1 MFAIRLLIAFRLLIV
16 LFSTYLISSCFG
28 YSTQEGARSR
38 CDEGKILKRVATE
51 VLPFNVFRSEIKWQA
66 AKPIKQNGKI
76 VAYQHFLFIIEP
88 NEGIHVY
95 DNADNTAPVALGFL
109 SIPGNSDLII
119 KDDVLYADSYT
130 DLVKIGIEDGN
141 AVEIGRIELTFEQ
154 AFELNSEGII
164 MEYDYECR

>member
-1 MFAIRLLIAFRLLIV
+1 MLVLRLSIV
-16 LFSTYLISSCFG
+16 LFSTYFISACMG
-28 YSTQEGARSR
+28 ISTTR
-38 CDEGKILKRVATE
+38 CDSAKVPTE
-51 VLPFNVFRSEIKWQA
+51 VLLFKAFRSEVKWQT

-95 DNADNTAPVALGFL
+95 DNADNSAPVALGFL
-109 SIPGNSDLII
+109 SIPGNSDLIV
-119 KDDVLYADSYT
+119 KDNILYADSYT

-141 AVEIGRIELTFEQ
+141 AVEIGRIELAFEQ

-164 MEYDYECR
+164 MGYDYECR